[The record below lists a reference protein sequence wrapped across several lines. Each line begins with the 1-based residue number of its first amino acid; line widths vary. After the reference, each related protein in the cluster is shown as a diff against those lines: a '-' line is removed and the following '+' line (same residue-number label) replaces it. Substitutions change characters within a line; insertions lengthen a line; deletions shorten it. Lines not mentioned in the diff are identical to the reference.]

1 MPFAPGQSGNPNGR
15 PKVDFEVRELAREH
29 GREAVEKLVEIMR
42 GENLP
47 LARAACE
54 SLLDRGFGKPVQ
66 AVGLEAGGVPIQG
79 ITVTFV
85 KPDGSEVE
93 NGRG

>member
-1 MPFAPGQSGNPNGR
+1 MPFAPGQSGNPSGR

-29 GREAVEKLVEIMR
+29 GREAIERLVEIMR
-42 GENLP
+42 GDNLS

-54 SLLDRGFGKPVQ
+54 ALLDRGFGKPVQ
-66 AVGLEAGGVPIQG
+66 SVGIDADSVPLQG

-85 KPDGSEVE
+85 QPARPEPE
-93 NGRG
+93 AAP

>member
-1 MPFAPGQSGNPNGR
+1 MPFAPGQSGNPSGR

-29 GREAVEKLVEIMR
+29 GREAIERLVEIMR
-42 GENLP
+42 GDNLS

-54 SLLDRGFGKPVQ
+54 ALLDRGFGKPVQ
-66 AVGLEAGGVPIQG
+66 SVGIDADSVPLQG

-85 KPDGSEVE
+85 QPDRSEPE
-93 NGRG
+93 TAP

>member
-1 MPFAPGQSGNPNGR
+1 MPFAPGQSGNPSGR

-29 GREAVEKLVEIMR
+29 GREAVERLVEIMR
-42 GENLP
+42 GENLT

-66 AVGLEAGGVPIQG
+66 ALGIEAGGVPIQG

-85 KPDGSEVE
+85 SPDGPGAGD
-93 NGRG
+93 GRG